1 MELNKYIEVKFSEL
15 HLKGGNKKE
24 FIIALT
30 RNIKKK
36 FLDFGIE
43 AEVKNARDKL
53 EVYSENDLEKI
64 PNALDEIVGI
74 SIYSHVI
81 QCEADKDKIESV
93 MKEQLSIH
101 EEGTTF
107 RVSAKLVDGDMFQS
121 KDEMIKWLAWFG
133 TKVMNFKIDLSNYE
147 LDLNVRIENGKA
159 TMVLDRNKGIYGLPS
174 GANGKALTLLS
185 GGIDSP
191 VAAFKTITRG
201 INVSFLTFLTP
212 RTSESQTV
220 SKIMDLAKQVNKFN
234 GKNGK
239 MFFVNFERVQEKIM
253 MLSDSSYR
261 ITLLRRYFMR
271 FAQLVSKKYGYKF
284 VITGDSLGQVASQTP
299 ESMTMIDNA
308 TEQLIVRPLVSSSKN
323 EIIKLAEEIGTYEI
337 SIRPGDDMC
346 SAFTPRNPI
355 IFPKKYMVEE
365 LESQL
370 EGMDD
375 LLKSVLEE
383 DTRIIEL

>member
-1 MELNKYIEVKFSEL
+1 MELNRYIEVKYSEL

-24 FIIALT
+24 FIIALQ
-30 RNIKKK
+30 RNIKNK
-36 FLDFGIE
+36 FSNLGID
-43 AEVKNARDKL
+43 AQIKNARDKL
-53 EVYSENDLEKI
+53 EVYSENDLDKV
-64 PNALDEIVGI
+64 PAALDEIVGL

-81 QCEADKDKIESV
+81 KSEATKENIENIL
-93 MKEQLSIH
+93 KEELSH
-101 EEGTTF
+101 HKSGTTF
-107 RVSAKLVDGDMFQS
+107 RVSAKMVDGDLFES
-121 KDEMIKWLAWFG
+121 KEDMIKWLAWFG
-133 TKVMNFKIDLSNYE
+133 TKVMDFKIDLSNY
-147 LDLNVRIENGKA
+147 DVDINVRVENGKA
-159 TMVLDRNKGIYGLPS
+159 TMILDKNKGIYGLPA

-201 INVSFLTFLTP
+201 VNVSFLTFLTP

-234 GKNGK
+234 GISGK
-239 MFFVNFERVQEKIM
+239 MFLVNFERVQEKIM
-253 MLSDSSYR
+253 LLKDSSYR

-271 FAQLVSKKYGYKF
+271 FAELVSKKYGYKF

-323 EIIKLAEEIGTYEI
+323 EIINLAEEIGTYEI

-355 IFPKKYMVEE
+355 IFPKKYVVDS
-365 LESQL
+365 LESEL
-370 EGMDD
+370 EGMDE
-375 LLKSVLEE
+375 LLKSVLDE